1 MKTSAKITFALT
13 ILLCADTQAQFA
25 PIAAT
30 PNWNRAMPNGPDT
43 RVKITEE
50 YAKLVGRDAYF
61 WAWPMV
67 NMYNRR
73 LSSVPVKESV
83 RPGPLIAAPLNQLT
97 MLTDYLD
104 PAERAVAC
112 PNQDVVYGLG
122 LLALD
127 M

>member
-1 MKTSAKITFALT
+1 MKPCVIIILALGV
-13 ILLCADTQAQFA
+13 LLRAETHAQIA
-25 PIAAT
+25 PISAS
-30 PNWNRAMPNGPDT
+30 PSWSRALPNGPDT

-61 WAWPMV
+61 WAWPLV

-73 LSSVPVKESV
+73 LASVPVKESM

-104 PAERAVAC
+104 PTERAVAC

-122 LLALD
+122 LC
-127 M
+127 